1 SQLAWVD
8 RSGREE
14 PIAAPSRAYV
24 IPRISPDGTRLAIQI
39 GDQERDIWTWDLAR
53 QTMTRVTFDPAL
65 DVQPVW
71 TPDGRRILFSSPRG
85 GAFNMYWHAADG
97 TGADV
102 RLTTGASQHYANS
115 VTPDGA
121 HILGYAMS

>member
-39 GDQERDIWTWDLAR
+39 GDQERDIWTWDVARHVRSGARRAAGLDARWAPHPVLVAAWRRVQHVLACR
-53 QTMTRVTFDPAL
+53 GRHGRRRAPDDGREPAL
-65 DVQPVW
+65 
-71 TPDGRRILFSSPRG
+71 RE
-85 GAFNMYWHAADG
+85 
-97 TGADV
+97 
-102 RLTTGASQHYANS
+102 
-115 VTPDGA
+115 
-121 HILGYAMS
+121 